1 MPDGLG
7 GWCRFCQQVSTCGGT
22 YTLCWVGFGTY
33 RQDAPCGSNLLLTHI
48 LPLLSHCFTL
58 PQCTK
63 LEPLQAFEGK
73 KHSCIASLLKRQGRV
88 RQQNGKQASGA
99 AQQQRSNSSG
109 EWQPPGPSS
118 GSLQPGNPGL
128 PPPVHPNAP
137 QLHPGATAAAA
148 AAAQGGQAG
157 GAAGQDALAGLL
169 ASLGEKAATEH
180 MCTSVH
186 ACATACR
193 CPTGLHAPSA
203 VLCGCTTTRR
213 MACWRHVMLIMPRSI
228 CTPCRSWTSKAA
240 IARPAQ
246 F

>member
-1 MPDGLG
+1 MRRYVYVVLG
-7 GWCRFCQQVSTCGGT
+7 RVWYLQARC
-22 YTLCWVGFGTY
+22 
-33 RQDAPCGSNLLLTHI
+33 AGSNLPLTHI

-148 AAAQGGQAG
+148 AVAQGGQAG
-157 GAAGQDALAGLL
+157 GAAGRDALAGLL

-203 VLCGCTTTRR
+203 VLCGCTTNGLL
-213 MACWRHVMLIMPRSI
+213 APRHAHHASQHLHPL
-228 CTPCRSWTSKAA
+228 
-240 IARPAQ
+240 Q
-246 F
+246 ELDQ